1 MAEMIPPY
9 IHKDIKSSAE
19 KKIFELIKKDLLL
32 SECTC
37 FHSLGLARHQNKI
50 YGEIDFVLL
59 SEGGIFC
66 LEVKGGGIKREKGVW
81 VFSDRYGKEY
91 YKREGPFS
99 QVSTAMFSLKED
111 LEMKFGSCIKSVLMG
126 YGVIFPDIEFIKDS
140 PEWNRDIIYDLHD
153 RIYPFSDYIKKL
165 LFYWRK
171 KYANV
176 KESIS
181 KETIEKIRN
190 YIRGDFEIIVPLW
203 MKIEE
208 TEKEILELTK
218 NQYRALDRMAANPR
232 VFFRGPAGTGKT
244 LLVLEQAKRI
254 SAQNKK
260 VLILCFNSLLGEKLE
275 NVVKG
280 IENYNLIHARTIHRF
295 FYECIKKGN
304 LFENFAKEIESKN
317 PNDVYNK
324 IYPKYFIKSLESGKY
339 SKYDCLIVDEGQDIL
354 RENFFLPLDFI
365 LEGGLE
371 HGQWYIFYDS
381 NNQGDLYRNFDANL
395 VNKLRNF
402 GGADYYLDINCRN
415 SKPIAIQTAVVSGFD
430 MAETTVQH
438 GTKVVYLWY
447 KNLLN
452 QKNQITDMITKLIDN
467 QGVSTKD
474 ITILYPGGSEK
485 MKESLLEINL
495 NVDITELTAKNINYP
510 KENTIYICSI
520 QTYKGLENKVI
531 VIAGI
536 NQVEGNW
543 IDTLNYIGMSRAR
556 ELLYVFIDEIMHN
569 SYENK
574 VKKYLE
580 RTV

>member
-9 IHKDIKSSAE
+9 IHKDINSSAE
-19 KKIFELIKKDLLL
+19 KKIFELIKRDPFL
-32 SECTC
+32 SDCTC
-37 FHSLGLARHQNKI
+37 FHSLGLARHERKI

-59 SEGGIFC
+59 WEDGIFC
-66 LEVKGGGIKREKGVW
+66 LEVKGGGIRREKGLW
-81 VFSDRYGKEY
+81 IFSDRYGKEY
-91 YKREGPFS
+91 YKREGPFR
-99 QVSTAMFSLKED
+99 QVSSAMFSLKKD
-111 LEMKFGSCIKSVLMG
+111 LETKFGSCIKNVLIG
-126 YGVIFPDIEFIKDS
+126 YGVLFPDIEFTKDS
-140 PEWNRDIIYDLHD
+140 PEWDRYIIYDLPD
-153 RIYPFSDYIKKL
+153 RIYPFSDYIRKL
-165 LFYWRK
+165 VFYWGK
-171 KYANV
+171 KCTNV
-176 KESIS
+176 KENIS
-181 KETIEKIRN
+181 KETKEKIKN

-203 MKIEE
+203 TKIED
-208 TEKEILELTK
+208 TENQILKLTA

-244 LLVLEQAKRI
+244 LLALEQAKRI
-254 SAQNKK
+254 CEQNKT
-260 VLILCFNSLLGEKLE
+260 VLMLCFNSLLGKKLE

-280 IENYNLIHARTIHRF
+280 IENCSLINARTIHKY
-295 FYECIKKGN
+295 FYECIKKGSF
-304 LFENFAKEIESKN
+304 FENFAKEIERKN

-324 IYPKYFIKSLESGKY
+324 IYPKYFIKSFESGKY

-354 RENFFLPLDFI
+354 RENFFFPLDFI

-430 MAETTVQH
+430 MAETTIQC

-447 KNLLN
+447 KNLSN
-452 QKNQITDMITKLIDN
+452 QKKQITDLIIKLIDG
-467 QGVSTKD
+467 QGISTED

-485 MKESLLEINL
+485 IKESLLETNL
-495 NVDITELTAKNINYP
+495 SVDIEELTAKNINSP
-510 KENTIYICSI
+510 KGNTIYICSI
-520 QTYKGLENKVI
+520 QAYKGLENKVI

-536 NQVEGNW
+536 NQMEGNW
-543 IDTLNYIGMSRAR
+543 INTLNYIGMSRAR
-556 ELLYVFIDEIMHN
+556 ELLYVFIDDIMHK
-569 SYENK
+569 SFKNK

>member
-9 IHKDIKSSAE
+9 IHKDIKSAAE
-19 KKIFELIKKDLLL
+19 KKIFELIKKDSLL

-50 YGEIDFVLL
+50 YGEIDFVIL
-59 SEGGIFC
+59 SKGGIFC
-66 LEVKGGGIKREKGVW
+66 LEVKGGGIRRERGVW

-91 YKREGPFS
+91 YKRESPFR
-99 QVSTAMFSLKED
+99 QVSSATFSLKKD
-111 LEMKFGSCIKSVLMG
+111 LETKFGSCIENVLMG
-126 YGVIFPDIEFIKDS
+126 YGVLFPDIEFTKNS
-140 PEWNRDIIYDLHD
+140 PEWDRDIIYDLSD

-165 LFYWRK
+165 VFYWRK
-171 KYANV
+171 KCTNV
-176 KESIS
+176 KENIS
-181 KETIEKIRN
+181 KETIEKIKN

-203 MKIEE
+203 VKIKDTE
-208 TEKEILELTK
+208 TEILELTK
-218 NQYRALDRMAANPR
+218 NQYRALDRMAVNPR
-232 VFFRGPAGTGKT
+232 VFFRGSAGTGKT
-244 LLVLEQAKRI
+244 LLVLEQARRI
-254 SAQNKK
+254 SAENKK
-260 VLILCFNSLLGEKLE
+260 VLILCFNSLLGKKLE
-275 NVVKG
+275 DAIKG
-280 IENYNLIHARTIHRF
+280 IENYSLIHARTIHKF

-304 LFENFAKEIESKN
+304 FFENFAKEIERKN

-324 IYPKYFIKSLESGKY
+324 IYPKYFIRSFVSGKY
-339 SKYDCLIVDEGQDIL
+339 LKYDCLIVDEGQDIL

-395 VNKLRNF
+395 VNKLKNF
-402 GGADYYLDINCRN
+402 GGTDYYLDINCRN
-415 SKPIAIQTAVVSGFD
+415 SKPIAIQTAVVSGFN
-430 MAETTVQH
+430 MAETTIQC

-447 KNLLN
+447 KNLAN
-452 QKNQITDMITKLIDN
+452 QKKQITDLIIKLIDG
-467 QGVSTKD
+467 QGISAED

-485 MKESLLEINL
+485 IKESLLEMNL
-495 NVDITELTAKNINYP
+495 NVDFAELTAKNINSP
-510 KENTIYICSI
+510 KGNTIYICSI
-520 QTYKGLENKVI
+520 QAYKGLENKVI

-536 NQVEGNW
+536 NQMEGDW

-569 SYENK
+569 SFENK
-574 VKKYLE
+574 VKNYLE

>member
-1 MAEMIPPY
+1 ML
-9 IHKDIKSSAE
+9 S
-19 KKIFELIKKDLLL
+19 LKKDL
-32 SECTC
+32 ET
-37 FHSLGLARHQNKI
+37 
-50 YGEIDFVLL
+50 
-59 SEGGIFC
+59 
-66 LEVKGGGIKREKGVW
+66 
-81 VFSDRYGKEY
+81 
-91 YKREGPFS
+91 
-99 QVSTAMFSLKED
+99 
-111 LEMKFGSCIKSVLMG
+111 KFGSFIGNVLMG
-126 YGVIFPDIEFIKDS
+126 YGVLFPDIEFTKDS
-140 PEWNRDIIYDLHD
+140 PEWDRDIIYDLSD

-165 LFYWRK
+165 VFYWRK
-171 KYANV
+171 KCTNV
-176 KESIS
+176 KENIG
-181 KETIEKIRN
+181 KETIEKIKN

-203 MKIEE
+203 VKIKD
-208 TEKEILELTK
+208 TEKEILKLTK
-218 NQYRALDRMAANPR
+218 NQYRALDRMAVNPR

-260 VLILCFNSLLGEKLE
+260 VLTLCFNSLLGEKLE
-275 NVVKG
+275 YAVKG
-280 IENYNLIHARTIHRF
+280 IENYSLIHARTIHKY

-304 LFENFAKEIESKN
+304 FFENFAKEIERKN

-324 IYPKYFIKSLESGKY
+324 IYPKYFIKSFESSKY

-430 MAETTVQH
+430 MAETTIQC

-447 KNLLN
+447 KNLSN
-452 QKNQITDMITKLIDN
+452 QKKQITDLIIKLIDD
-467 QGVSTKD
+467 QGVSAED

-485 MKESLLEINL
+485 IKESLLEMNL
-495 NVDITELTAKNINYP
+495 NVDIAELTAKNINSP
-510 KENTIYICSI
+510 KGNTIYICSI
-520 QTYKGLENKVI
+520 QAYKGLENKVI

-536 NQVEGNW
+536 NQIEGNW
-543 IDTLNYIGMSRAR
+543 VDTLNYIGMSRAR
-556 ELLYVFIDEIMHN
+556 ELLYVFIDDIMHK
-569 SYENK
+569 SFKNK

-580 RTV
+580 RTI

>member
-1 MAEMIPPY
+1 LKLSFFIWV
-9 IHKDIKSSAE
+9 KIK
-19 KKIFELIKKDLLL
+19 
-32 SECTC
+32 
-37 FHSLGLARHQNKI
+37 N
-50 YGEIDFVLL
+50 
-59 SEGGIFC
+59 
-66 LEVKGGGIKREKGVW
+66 
-81 VFSDRYGKEY
+81 
-91 YKREGPFS
+91 
-99 QVSTAMFSLKED
+99 
-111 LEMKFGSCIKSVLMG
+111 
-126 YGVIFPDIEFIKDS
+126 
-140 PEWNRDIIYDLHD
+140 
-153 RIYPFSDYIKKL
+153 
-165 LFYWRK
+165 
-171 KYANV
+171 
-176 KESIS
+176 
-181 KETIEKIRN
+181 
-190 YIRGDFEIIVPLW
+190 
-203 MKIEE
+203 

-218 NQYRALDRMAANPR
+218 NQYRALDRMAVNPR

-244 LLVLEQAKRI
+244 LLVLEQARRI

-275 NVVKG
+275 NVIKG
-280 IENYNLIHARTIHRF
+280 IENYNLIHARTIHSF
-295 FYECIKKGN
+295 FYEFIKKGN
-304 LFENFAKEIESKN
+304 LFENFAKEIERKN

-324 IYPKYFIKSLESGKY
+324 IYPKYFIKSFEPDKY

-430 MAETTVQH
+430 MAETTIQCD
-438 GTKVVYLWY
+438 TKVVYLWY
-447 KNLLN
+447 KNLSN
-452 QKNQITDMITKLIDN
+452 QKKQITDLITKLIDG
-467 QGVSTKD
+467 QGVGAED

-485 MKESLLEINL
+485 IKELLLEMNL
-495 NVDITELTAKNINYP
+495 NVDIVELTAKNINSP

-520 QTYKGLENKVI
+520 QTYKGLENKTI
-531 VIAGI
+531 IIAGI
-536 NQVEGNW
+536 DQLKGKW

-569 SYENK
+569 SFENK
-574 VKKYLE
+574 VKNYLE